1 MISTYSQL
9 VWKVLSALPIE
20 VYDDVDHSVWDNE
33 LWELVIPRTEGDYVG
48 KRTIGSAN
56 IISAYNLLH
65 LKLITDDEGEQVDS
79 FSLFRSCLNELNKLN
94 LIRRRPERVRQSFR
108 TV

>member
-1 MISTYSQL
+1 

-20 VYDDVDHSVWDNE
+20 VYDEIDHSVWDNE
-33 LWELVIPRTEGDYVG
+33 LWELVIPRSDGDYVG

-65 LKLITDDEGEQVDS
+65 LKLVAESDDADS
-79 FSLFRSCLNELNKLN
+79 FMLFRSCLEDLNSHN

>member
-1 MISTYSQL
+1 M
-9 VWKVLSALPIE
+9 WKVLSSMPIE
-20 VYDDVDHSVWDNE
+20 VYDDANYSVWDNE
-33 LWELVIPRTEGDYVG
+33 LWELVVPRFEGDYAG

-65 LKLITDDEGEQVDS
+65 LKILADSDEVDS
-79 FSLFRSCLNELNKLN
+79 FSLFKSCLDELNSHN
-94 LIRRRPERVRQSFR
+94 LIRRRPEYIRQGFR

>member
-1 MISTYSQL
+1 LISDYSQI
-9 VWKVLSALPIE
+9 VWRVLSALPIE

-33 LWELVIPRTEGDYVG
+33 LWELVVPRSEGDYVG

-56 IISAYNLLH
+56 IISAYNILH
-65 LKLITDDEGEQVDS
+65 LKLLAEVEDVDS
-79 FSLFRSCLNELNKLN
+79 LALFRNCLEELCKHN
-94 LIRRRPERVRQSFR
+94 LIRRRPEKVRQGFR